1 MSGAQKQAVSARAGD
16 PQRHEG
22 RLGYTF
28 AAGLLALTVLAGV
41 ALLPR
46 VSLAPAKSAG
56 PAPAFVL
63 PVLHNGEKGSRLSL
77 ADLQGQPVLLDF
89 WATWCGPCAAQ
100 TPILD
105 RLAKRYEGRG
115 LRVVGINVADDD
127 PSAAMR
133 YAAKK
138 NLSYPI
144 VLDADGSVQREY
156 GVSKLPT
163 LVLVDKRGQVHRVAS
178 GLVDEASL
186 DKLIR
191 EIL

>member
-1 MSGAQKQAVSARAGD
+1 MSSAPKQAVSARAAEPERG
-16 PQRHEG
+16 EG

-28 AAGLLALTVLAGV
+28 GAGLLALAVLAGV

-77 ADLQGQPVLLDF
+77 AELEGQPVLLDF

-105 RLAKRYEGRG
+105 RLARRYEARG

-127 PSAAMR
+127 PSAATR

-144 VLDADGSVQREY
+144 VLDADGSVQKQY